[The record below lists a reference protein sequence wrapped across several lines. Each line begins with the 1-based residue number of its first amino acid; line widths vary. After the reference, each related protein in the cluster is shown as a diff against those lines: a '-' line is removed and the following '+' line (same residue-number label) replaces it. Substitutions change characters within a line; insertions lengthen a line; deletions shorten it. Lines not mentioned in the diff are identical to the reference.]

1 MLCLWKHTN
10 KELAQGSAIL
20 AAAMLDWINLGIICA
35 LLILNA
41 VVGFAKEYHAGNIVD
56 SLKQT
61 LALKATVT
69 RNGHVLE
76 IDAEEVVPGDVIH
89 LEDVSAS

>member
-1 MLCLWKHTN
+1 M
-10 KELAQGSAIL
+10 L
-20 AAAMLDWINLGIICA
+20 AAGMKDWTDFAVICG

-41 VVGFAKEYHAGNIVD
+41 VVGFWQEWHAGNIVD
-56 SLKQT
+56 NLKET

-69 RNGHVLE
+69 RNGHSME
-76 IDAEEVVPGDVIH
+76 IDAEEVVPGDVVH

>member
-1 MLCLWKHTN
+1 VDF
-10 KELAQGSAIL
+10 GV
-20 AAAMLDWINLGIICA
+20 ICG

-41 VVGFAKEYHAGNIVD
+41 VVGF
-56 SLKQT
+56 LKQT

-76 IDAEEVVPGDVIH
+76 IDAEEVVPGDVVH
-89 LEDVSAS
+89 LEDVSIL